1 MVTPGKTASEK
12 DELGRCLPLSL
23 WQPINSGLCRWPAWS
38 GCTVSVQLPTDDPEA
53 SPNPARSAP
62 NRRVILSV
70 QTRRFRRWPLLN
82 LAVTVC

>member
-1 MVTPGKTASEK
+1 MLTAVAVAAHQQ
-12 DELGRCLPLSL
+12 RAVPMA
-23 WQPINSGLCRWPAWS
+23 GLVR
-38 GCTVSVQLPTDDPEA
+38 GTVSVQLPTDDPEA